1 MNFEQT
7 LTFYRK
13 KINEE
18 LELLFNQN
26 INTDGFIKFIYNRIK
41 EYVLCGGKRLRPIL
55 LIMAYKALGGTNQEI
70 NKAALSIELLHNS
83 TLVHDDVMDEDE
95 KRRNKATIN
104 KLMKTHFL
112 KTNKETN
119 YNGLLFNRLSSRFSV
134 SNAICAGNLLY
145 SFGESCLA
153 DMKFNAESVKKALN
167 VYSQAYTIVNTGQ
180 ILDTLFELKDVKE
193 NEYLRMIEQKTA
205 NLFKASVAI
214 GATLAEAD
222 KEQITLLENYALNL
236 GIAFQLQDDLIDTK
250 NSKGRELGTDI
261 KKGKKTLLVIK
272 AMEKANA
279 EQRKILLY
287 ILGKENASEEEINKV
302 IKIFKETGAIDYV
315 KELANRK
322 IEESK
327 EQIKKANIKEK
338 EFFYEF
344 ANLINEKT

>member
-18 LELLFNQN
+18 LELLFNN
-26 INTDGFIKFIYNRIK
+26 KINNTDDFINFVSHKIK

-83 TLVHDDVMDEDE
+83 TLVHDDIMDEDE
-95 KRRNKATIN
+95 KRRNKPTIN
-104 KLMKTHFL
+104 KIMKAHFL

-119 YNGLLFNRLSSRFSV
+119 YNGLLFNKSSSRFSV

-153 DMKFNAESVKKALN
+153 NINFNAQSVKKALN
-167 VYSQAYTIVNTGQ
+167 VYSKAYTIVNNGQ

-214 GATLAEAD
+214 GASLANAS
-222 KEQITLLENYALNL
+222 KEQITLLENYALNF

-250 NSKGRELGTDI
+250 KSKGRKLGTDI

-272 AMEKANA
+272 ALEKANT
-279 EQRKILLY
+279 EQRKILLD

-302 IKIFKETGAIDYV
+302 IEIFKETEAIDYV
-315 KELANRK
+315 KELANKK
-322 IEESK
+322 IKESK
-327 EQIKKANIKEK
+327 EQIKKSNIKEK
-338 EFFYEF
+338 EFFNKI
-344 ANLINEKT
+344 ADIIRD